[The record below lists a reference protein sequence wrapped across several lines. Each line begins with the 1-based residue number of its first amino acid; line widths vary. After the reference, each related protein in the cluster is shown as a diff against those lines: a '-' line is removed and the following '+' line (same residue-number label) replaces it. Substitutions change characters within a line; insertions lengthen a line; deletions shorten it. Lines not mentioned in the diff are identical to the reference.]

1 MSRVRPIRQWVP
13 LLCAALVLVGA
24 SGAGAAPEG
33 TLTFAMHF
41 SPVTRWLDP
50 AEGES
55 TTTPN
60 LLFYALHDGLLK
72 PMPGSGS
79 APSLAES
86 WTMAKDGLSADFTL
100 RQGAKF
106 HNGDPVA
113 ADDVKFS
120 FERYRVGGA
129 KILKDTVKEIQTP
142 APNRVRFVFK
152 EPRPDLPAFYGSFVA
167 STGWVVPKKYV
178 GRVGEEGFRKARAP
192 TSS

>member
-1 MSRVRPIRQWVP
+1 MSRHRGVRRWVP
-13 LLCAALVLVGA
+13 VLSAVLLLAGA
-24 SGAGAAPEG
+24 SGALAAPEG

-55 TTTPN
+55 TITPY
-60 LLFYALHDGLLK
+60 LLLYALHDGLLK

-86 WTMAKDGLSADFTL
+86 WSMAKDALSADFTL

-106 HNGDPVA
+106 HNGDPVT

-120 FERYRVGGA
+120 FERYRGGAA